1 MWYTVLRTE
10 LQWAGVLIRAGSIYQ
25 AKKYTEN
32 VILFLPQEGHS
43 AKLAGRFKL
52 PVSQARVMF
61 TKPTKSF
68 GDAVEE
74 SIMQCEANYC

>member
-32 VILFLPQEGHS
+32 VILFIPCEGQS

-52 PVSQARVMF
+52 PAAQARVMF
-61 TKPTKSF
+61 TKPTKEFS
-68 GDAVEE
+68 DAVEE